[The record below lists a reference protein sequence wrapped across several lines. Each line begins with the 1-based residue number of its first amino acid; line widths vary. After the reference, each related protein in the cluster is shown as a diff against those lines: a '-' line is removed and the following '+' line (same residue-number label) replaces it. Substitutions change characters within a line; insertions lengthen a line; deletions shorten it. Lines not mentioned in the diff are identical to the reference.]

1 MALGSI
7 SGLDLGT
14 QWAMVVVSALKMEIE
29 DTGFMNQY
37 DKKSKPYIFSADS
50 FSSESNTETKRFVH
64 ESFRTPTSFI
74 EQDEIKLPSF
84 QNANNINRISPT
96 TKRVA
101 STTHSSSNTI
111 SFGDLK
117 PKDDVLPSDDLLG
130 YGAAG
135 TGNAPTKSRSPDQSH
150 SNLLAERKR
159 RENMNRYF
167 ISLSAMLPNLK
178 KMDKASVLGDA
189 IDYIRKLQERVK
201 ELEGG
206 TSGVKKDAKETIVVA
221 LNRPSHSNTND
232 NDSSSKETIAAD
244 HSMDTPCNSSVE
256 IEVRMS
262 GSSVLVRIQSLENS
276 SLLVKAI
283 SKMQKLG
290 LSIVSS
296 SAFLFANTITV
307 ISIVAEVFFLNSNND
322 LVLYL
327 NGSYDLVLKW
337 LNCLVS

>member
-1 MALGSI
+1 M
-7 SGLDLGT
+7 DLSSM
-14 QWAMVVVSALKMEIE
+14 WLPELEIE
-29 DTGFMNQY
+29 DTLFMNQY
-37 DKKSKPYIFSADS
+37 DKKSKPYISSADS

-74 EQDEIKLPSF
+74 EQDEMKLPSF
-84 QNANNINRISPT
+84 PNANNINRISET
-96 TKRVA
+96 TKPVA

-111 SFGDLK
+111 SFGDFK
-117 PKDDVLPSDDLLG
+117 PKDDVPPSDDLLG

-135 TGNAPTKSRSPDQSH
+135 TENAPTKSRSPDQSH

-159 RENMNRYF
+159 RENMNRHF

-206 TSGVKKDAKETIVVA
+206 TSGVKKDAKESIVA
-221 LNRPSHSNTND
+221 LNRSSHSNTND
-232 NDSSSKETIAAD
+232 NDSSSKETNAAD
-244 HSMDTPCNSSVE
+244 RSMDTPCNSSVE

-296 SAFLFANTITV
+296 SAFLFANTVTV
-307 ISIVAEVFFLNSNND
+307 ISIVAEITTD
-322 LVLYL
+322 E
-327 NGSYDLVLKW
+327 
-337 LNCLVS
+337 